1 MNEGYKIL
9 LGCDISVLAR
19 VRVPVSP
26 GGLHVPGPDPGSRGS
41 GSTGVVS
48 PGAWGEWGQSGACSL
63 TCGAGTRTRYRDCG
77 LEGMCTGDFRE
88 EDTCDA
94 GECRE
99 LRKQGKRPLHCS

>member
-41 GSTGVVS
+41 GSTGDQ
-48 PGAWGEWGQSGACSL
+48 P
-63 TCGAGTRTRYRDCG
+63 
-77 LEGMCTGDFRE
+77 
-88 EDTCDA
+88 
-94 GECRE
+94 
-99 LRKQGKRPLHCS
+99 QGKGGVGAVGGLQPHLRRGHQDQVSRLWPGGNVHRRLQGGGHV